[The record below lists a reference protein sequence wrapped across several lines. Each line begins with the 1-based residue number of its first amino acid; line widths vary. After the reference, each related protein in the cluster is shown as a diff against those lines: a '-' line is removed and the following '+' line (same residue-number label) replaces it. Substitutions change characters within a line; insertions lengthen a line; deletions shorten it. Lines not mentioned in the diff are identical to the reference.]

1 MKLPFP
7 TKLLP
12 LLLFTLLVACTT
24 VSPLPTGSG
33 AAWTRDEMYFG
44 LLRPN
49 GGAAITEQEWENF
62 IETVV
67 TPRFPAGLTVFNGA
81 GQWRTAAGHI
91 EREPSKVLV
100 ILHPSTESLDAKI
113 DEVRKLYCERFNQ
126 EAVMRVTSPARVA
139 F

>member
-1 MKLPFP
+1 MK
-7 TKLLP
+7 KLLP
-12 LLLFTLLVACTT
+12 LLLLTLLVACTT
-24 VSPLPTGSG
+24 VNPPPAGPSG
-33 AAWTRDEMYFG
+33 GARWTRSEMYFG

-62 IETVV
+62 VATVI

-100 ILHPSTESLDAKI
+100 ILHPATEALDAKI
-113 DEVRKLYCERFNQ
+113 DEVRRLYCERFNQ
-126 EAVMRVTSPARVA
+126 EAVMKVTSPASVA